1 MNGNF
6 SSILDEISKEI
17 EANDFLN
24 TQNVVLLPLS
34 NYPFASDEKEGDDDI
49 GLSGNINSD

>member
-1 MNGNF
+1 MNGNI

-24 TQNVVLLPLS
+24 TQNVVLLPPS